1 MANSASKSSFRD
13 FLFLF
18 FPYTFVA
25 LLLLLFNKEG
35 VVSPGLF
42 VANFMFM
49 RGRSF
54 GTVSRFAV
62 DTFINGFD
70 VTKDFVS

>member
-1 MANSASKSSFRD
+1 MVNSASKSSFWD

-18 FPYTFVA
+18 FPFAFVA

-42 VANFMFM
+42 AYYYYVFVRPIFWA
-49 RGRSF
+49 
-54 GTVSRFAV
+54 VSRFIV
-62 DTFINGFD
+62 DTLIDGFV